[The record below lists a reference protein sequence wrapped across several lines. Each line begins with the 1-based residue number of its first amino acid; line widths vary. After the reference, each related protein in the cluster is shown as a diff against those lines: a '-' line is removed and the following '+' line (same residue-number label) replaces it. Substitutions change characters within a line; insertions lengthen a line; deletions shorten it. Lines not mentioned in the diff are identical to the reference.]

1 LGSRRLKCSGFG
13 LKNLWFCYSERVSA
27 RRETARAFELYI
39 GHLFAA
45 FDTMRADEF
54 QLIYRAPRKGS
65 RGTTEF
71 FVHPESGTES
81 AFGLAIE
88 MAEDPEGK

>member
-1 LGSRRLKCSGFG
+1 MWEGR
-13 LKNLWFCYSERVSA
+13 SERVSA
-27 RRETARAFELYI
+27 RLETARAFELYI
-39 GHLFAA
+39 GHSFSA

-54 QLIYRAPRKGS
+54 QLVYGAPRKGS

-81 AFGLAIE
+81 AFGFPIE
-88 MAEDPEGK
+88 MAEDPDGVDPEGK